1 VPSPSPAWCLVCV
14 ETSTRASGGA
24 MSTPSSLDAV
34 PPMIPLLLWNESKYL
49 SGMILTDK
57 SKGWAGWELR
67 SGDVA
72 VSSSPLCSARVR
84 DVGLVVQLS
93 LVLLLV

>member
-1 VPSPSPAWCLVCV
+1 
-14 ETSTRASGGA
+14 
-24 MSTPSSLDAV
+24 
-34 PPMIPLLLWNESKYL
+34 
-49 SGMILTDK
+49 MILTDK

-93 LVLLLV
+93 LVLLLVWLVVNRTFYVSIV